1 MVKRIRASNKQEFN
15 AATPEGAVYGKYFGV
30 YAYVEL
36 GKEEVY
42 QESPKDDPNT
52 QYKLFRNC
60 RVFYAETLEDL
71 RAGIFVHETDEN
83 ILIVF
88 Y

>member
-1 MVKRIRASNKQEFN
+1 MVKRIRASNQQEFN
-15 AATPEGAVYGKYFGV
+15 AATSEGAVYGKYLGV
-30 YAYVEL
+30 YVYVEL
-36 GKEEVY
+36 GKEEIY
-42 QESPKDDPNT
+42 RGSLKDDPNT

-60 RVFYAETLEDL
+60 RVFYTETLEDL
-71 RAGIFVHETDEN
+71 RAGICVHETDEN

>member
-1 MVKRIRASNKQEFN
+1 MVKRIRASNQQEFK
-15 AATPEGAVYGKYFGV
+15 AATSEGAVYGKYLGV
-30 YAYVEL
+30 YVYAEL
-36 GKEEVY
+36 GKEELYRGSV
-42 QESPKDDPNT
+42 KDDSNT

-88 Y
+88 H